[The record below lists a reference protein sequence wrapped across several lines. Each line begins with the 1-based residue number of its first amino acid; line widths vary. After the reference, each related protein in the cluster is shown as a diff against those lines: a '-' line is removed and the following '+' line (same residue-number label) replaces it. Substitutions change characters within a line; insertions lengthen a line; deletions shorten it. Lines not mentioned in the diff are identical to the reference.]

1 MTIPAFNPIQ
11 NSNVNVQKGPLVL
24 KQGQVFHGSVKQ
36 LYPNQLAEIQ
46 IGEHRLVAKLETPLK
61 VGDSHFFQVT
71 NTSPEAQL
79 KVVSGPVSTGSQNVQ
94 QLMDSLNLPKSQEMQ
109 QILSHFLKEQLPI
122 SREQLLQAESWLK
135 NLPEGVSKQEAL
147 LALQKLVDLK
157 IPFSAETFKAL
168 LFGSQTTGISKNL
181 EQLMNLL
188 QQNNQISPQMKLNL
202 LNQLQSI
209 ANPFEAETAGVII
222 SRAIQILLS
231 SGEQSANQQQALN
244 VLKEANILPKEA
256 TLNNWLNL
264 SFNQISSAKNTAGQ
278 FIQQISSNTTIEQ
291 ALSWIKNEPTLTNQ
305 QKNALIQMLNSLGEA
320 KPDSQSIELLAKQL
334 HVQLLKAYSD
344 QGANQLF
351 TTEKGLSAKEQ
362 LLSLLKPNITVENGQ
377 VELRNIGKQFNV
389 SEHQF
394 TQKLIADANA
404 QIQSSLNSQGL
415 VKGIQSM
422 LESLG
427 ISYEAALNK
436 QADIGNLTQ
445 TLKPQLLSL
454 MQDPNTTPE
463 LKNLAETLL
472 ARFNGMQLLSN
483 ESGHQHQII
492 MQIPL
497 QFLGKQ
503 VDATVQWNGRMKD
516 DGKIDSDYARIL
528 FYLNMEAL
536 KETVIDMQVQN
547 RIVTIHVFNEHKHLD
562 ILAEP
567 LKAAL
572 KTGLTE
578 KDYHLS
584 GVIIKPFEKSITTKE
599 NVSKKSKTNDE
610 VKPVQKGVDIRI

>member
-11 NSNVNVQKGPLVL
+11 NQNVNVQKSPLVL
-24 KQGQVFHGSVKQ
+24 KQGQVFHGNVKQ

-79 KVVSGPVSTGSQNVQ
+79 KVVSGPVTSGSQNVQ
-94 QLMDSLNLPKSQEMQ
+94 QLMESLNLPKSSEMQ

-157 IPFSAETFKAL
+157 IPFSVETFKAL
-168 LFGSQTTGISKNL
+168 LFGSQTTGIAKNL
-181 EQLMNLL
+181 DQLMNLL
-188 QQNNQISPQMKLNL
+188 QQNNQISPQMKMNL
-202 LNQLQSI
+202 LSQLQSI
-209 ANPFEAETAGVII
+209 ANPFEAETAGTII
-222 SRAIQILLS
+222 SRAIQTLLS
-231 SGEQSANQQQALN
+231 SGEQGANQQQALN

-256 TLNNWLNL
+256 TLKNWLNL
-264 SFNQISSAKNTAGQ
+264 SFNQISKSNNTAGQ
-278 FIQQISSNTTIEQ
+278 FIQQLRSNITVEQ
-291 ALSWIKNEPTLTNQ
+291 ALNWIKNEPTLTNQ
-305 QKNALIQMLNSLGEA
+305 QKTALIQMFNTGGGGN
-320 KPDSQSIELLAKQL
+320 PQPQSMELLAKQL

-344 QGANQLF
+344 QGTSQL
-351 TTEKGLSAKEQ
+351 TTTDKGLSAKEQ
-362 LLSLLKPNITVENGQ
+362 LLSLLKPNINVENAQ

-389 SEHQF
+389 SEQQI
-394 TQKLIADANA
+394 TQKLVAEANA
-404 QIQSSLNSQGL
+404 QLQSTLTSQGM

-436 QADIGNLTQ
+436 QVGIENISQ
-445 TLKPQLLSL
+445 SLKPHLLSL
-454 MQDPNTTPE
+454 LQDPNTTPE
-463 LKNLAETLL
+463 LKNIAETLL

-483 ESGHQHQII
+483 ESGHQHQIV

-547 RIVTIHVFNEHKHLD
+547 RIVTIHVYNEHKQLD

-567 LKAAL
+567 LKTAL
-572 KTGLTE
+572 KAGLTE
-578 KDYHLS
+578 KNYHLS
-584 GVIIKPFEKSITTKE
+584 GVIIKPFEKSTTKGG
-599 NVSKKSKTNDE
+599 SKNSKTTEE
-610 VKPVQKGVDIRI
+610 VTPAQKGVDIRI